1 MPLDLLV
8 LLAAF
13 VTGLLGSAHCGA
25 MCGGIA
31 VAAALPAPPTTGPR
45 APLALGMA
53 ALLPN
58 LGRIGSYTLAG
69 ALVGGL
75 GGGLLGALDL
85 AVIAPWLRLGVGL
98 VLLLAALR
106 LAAPRWAAQ
115 LPSGPAIPLW
125 QAMAP
130 LRRIVPA
137 TGPWRARALGALWGW
152 LPCGLSYTLLGA
164 AWLEGSALHGA
175 LLMLAFGLG
184 TLPALVALAT
194 AGLRWGASTRMSW
207 GRHAGAVLVGG
218 AGVLTLSAPWLV
230 HVPALHGALVALG
243 CRSLVG

>member
-31 VAAALPAPPTTGPR
+31 LAAALPGSPTGAR
-45 APLALGMA
+45 RHLATVGLA

-58 LGRIGSYTLAG
+58 LGRIGSYTLTG

-106 LAAPRWAAQ
+106 LAAPRWAAR

-137 TGPWRARALGALWGW
+137 TGPWRALGLGALWGW

-184 TLPALVALAT
+184 TLPTLVALAT
-194 AGLRWGASTRMSW
+194 AGLRLGASTRMSW
-207 GRHAGAVLVGG
+207 GRHAGALLVGG

-230 HVPALHGALVALG
+230 HVPALHATLAALG

>member
-8 LLAAF
+8 LVAAF

-31 VAAALPAPPTTGPR
+31 IATALPASPVTAPR
-45 APLALGMA
+45 SPLVLGMA

-58 LGRIGSYTLAG
+58 LGRIGSYTVAG
-69 ALVGGL
+69 AAVGGL

-85 AVIAPWLRLGVGL
+85 TAFSSWLRLGVGL
-98 VLLLAALR
+98 VLLLAAVR
-106 LAAPRWAAQ
+106 LAAPRWTAR
-115 LPSGPAIPLW
+115 LPSGPAVPLW
-125 QAMAP
+125 QAITP

-137 TGPWRARALGALWGW
+137 TGPWRALALGALWGW

-184 TLPALVALAT
+184 TLPALAALAT
-194 AGLRWGASTRMSW
+194 VGLRWGASSRASW
-207 GRHAGAVLVGG
+207 GRHAGALLVGG
-218 AGVLTLSAPWLV
+218 AGMLTLSAPWLV
-230 HVPALHGALVALG
+230 HIPALHGTLVALG
-243 CRSLVG
+243 CRSLGS